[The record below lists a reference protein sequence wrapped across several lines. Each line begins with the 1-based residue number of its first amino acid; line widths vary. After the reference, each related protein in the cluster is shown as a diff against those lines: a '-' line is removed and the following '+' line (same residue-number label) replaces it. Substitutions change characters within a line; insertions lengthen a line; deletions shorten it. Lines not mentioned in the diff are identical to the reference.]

1 MIQQLMAPHYSSHE
15 GTTPMG
21 KTFDEFLGSTY
32 DKEFLPLFDKFLG
45 AVYGAEFIS
54 ILKSESQLIIHIDK
68 KICEERAMPSLSHE
82 GTPDNSNDSDDHA
95 IAETRRRQDGPSE
108 YELQRQANIAENQK
122 LLASLGLSK
131 GGSGAIGLD
140 KSSKKVKRGKGEKGK
155 KYAVCLF
162 CGAYRTMVTFYQ
174 IANGR

>member
-1 MIQQLMAPHYSSHE
+1 MYSTVDGTRLHSSHE

-21 KTFDEFLGSTY
+21 KTFNEFLGSTY

-68 KICEERAMPSLSHE
+68 NICEARAMPSLSHE
-82 GTPDNSNDSDDHA
+82 GTPDNSNDSDA
-95 IAETRRRQDGPSE
+95 IAETRRQGPSE
-108 YELQRQANIAENQK
+108 YELRRQANIAENQK
-122 LLASLGLSK
+122 PLASLGLSK

-140 KSSKKVKRGKGEKGK
+140 KSSKKVKRKKGEKEK
-155 KYAVCLF
+155 KCAVCLF
-162 CGAYRTMVTFYQ
+162 CGAYPTMITFHQ